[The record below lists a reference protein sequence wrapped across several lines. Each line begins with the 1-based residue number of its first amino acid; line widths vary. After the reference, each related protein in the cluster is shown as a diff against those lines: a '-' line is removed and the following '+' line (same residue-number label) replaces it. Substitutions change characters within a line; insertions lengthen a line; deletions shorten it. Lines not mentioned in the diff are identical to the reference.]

1 MATEIAKYSFDNV
14 KVMWT
19 KLQKDKPEAPY
30 QGEGTHNWTIQVVL
44 DDVQADKY
52 KETGLFPKFKRN
64 QEHDI
69 VLEEGLRQVKLKK
82 STTFGVNGKPKQPV
96 VVVDVYGNPFTDL
109 IGNGSVCN
117 VQCSAHTWTRDGKTN
132 TSLELQAVQVV
143 ELIAYDEEESSGD
156 TFIPS
161 FDYEKQKKVDIKD
174 VKVAAETDDVD
185 VALDSLDFDD

>member
-1 MATEIAKYSFDNV
+1 
-14 KVMWT
+14 MWS
-19 KLQKDKPEAPY
+19 KLQNDKPEAPD
-30 QGEGTHNWTIQVVL
+30 QGEGTHYWTIQVVL

>member
-19 KLQKDKPEAPY
+19 KLQEDRPEAPY
-30 QGEGTHNWTIQVVL
+30 QGEGTHNWTIQAVL
-44 DDVQADKY
+44 DDAQADKY
-52 KETGLFPKFKRN
+52 KDSGLFPKFKRN

-69 VLEEGLRQVKLKK
+69 VLEEGLRQIKLKK
-82 STTFGVNGKPKQPV
+82 STTFGTNGKPKRPV

-117 VQCSAHTWTRDGKTN
+117 IQCSAHTWTRDGKTN

-143 ELIAYDEEESSGD
+143 ELVEYNEDETSGD
-156 TFIPS
+156 TFEPTFS
-161 FDYEKQKKVDIKD
+161 FKKQKKVDIKD
-174 VKVAAETDDVD
+174 VKVAAETDNVD

>member
-19 KLQKDKPEAPY
+19 KLQEDRPEAPY
-30 QGEGTHNWTIQVVL
+30 QGEGTHNWTIQAVL
-44 DDVQADKY
+44 DDAQADKY
-52 KETGLFPKFKRN
+52 KDSGLFPKFKRN

-69 VLEEGLRQVKLKK
+69 VLEEGLRQIKLKK
-82 STTFGVNGKPKQPV
+82 STTFGTNGKPKRPV

-117 VQCSAHTWTRDGKTN
+117 IQCSAHTWTRDGKTN

-143 ELIAYDEEESSGD
+143 ELVEYNEDETSGD
-156 TFIPS
+156 TFEPTFS
-161 FDYEKQKKVDIKD
+161 FKKQKKVDIKD

>member
-19 KLQKDKPEAPY
+19 KLQEDKPEAPY
-30 QGEGTHNWTIQVVL
+30 QGEGTHNWTIQAVL
-44 DDVQADKY
+44 DDAQADKY
-52 KETGLFPKFKRN
+52 KDAGLFPKFKRN

-69 VLEEGLRQVKLKK
+69 VLEEGLRQIKLKK
-82 STTFGVNGKPKQPV
+82 SATFGVNGKPKRPV
-96 VVVDVYGNPFTDL
+96 VVVDVYGNAFTDL

-117 VQCSAHTWTRDGKTN
+117 IQCSAHTWTRDGKTN

-143 ELIAYDEEESSGD
+143 ELVEYNEEEASGD
-156 TFIPS
+156 AFEPTFA
-161 FDYEKQKKVDIKD
+161 FKKQKKVDIKD
-174 VKVAAETDDVD
+174 VKVATETDNVD